1 MQHHHKHHVPDRKL
15 ALGAAFLMLQQATQ
29 QPLGTLIFEK
39 FFSSRES
46 EFLRTRSG
54 LDRYLANS
62 KKNYGGRCVELRTGV
77 AAAKSSNI
85 LVPSAH
91 SIGELPSQVPGRAI
105 HMR

>member
-46 EFLRTRSG
+46 EFLRTRSVS
-54 LDRYLANS
+54 RQFQE
-62 KKNYGGRCVELRTGV
+62 KLRWALCG
-77 AAAKSSNI
+77 AAYRR
-85 LVPSAH
+85 
-91 SIGELPSQVPGRAI
+91 GCC
-105 HMR
+105 